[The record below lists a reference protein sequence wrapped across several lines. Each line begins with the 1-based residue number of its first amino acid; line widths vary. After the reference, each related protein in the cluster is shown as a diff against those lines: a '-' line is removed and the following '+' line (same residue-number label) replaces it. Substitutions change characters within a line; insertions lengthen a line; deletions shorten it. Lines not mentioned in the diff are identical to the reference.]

1 MNSKAPPPLA
11 ERCGQPPSYLADGD
25 QGLAGDGH
33 RAQLRLVIFD
43 FDGVLAD
50 TAEDHVQAANA
61 VLTHCGMLPVSPLE
75 VRGLIGGTAE
85 ALMQRL
91 MVDANPGQ
99 VREAASLFKEIYA
112 TCYDRSTRLYSGVL
126 GALDALRTE
135 GALLAVAT
143 NKAEAIT
150 RDLAQKLG
158 ILSYFREVVGPES
171 VTNRKP
177 DPEPIQLILSRLQL
191 PAGSALMV
199 GDAATD
205 IIAGKRAGTLTCAAY
220 YGFGAASEL
229 EAAEPDFGVS
239 CIQEIPGLL
248 SSTSL
253 DLSPR

>member
-11 ERCGQPPSYLADGD
+11 DRGRRPSSHLANGNH
-25 QGLAGDGH
+25 GLASDDH

-50 TAEDHVQAANA
+50 TAEDHVQVANA

-91 MVDANPGQ
+91 MVDADPGR

-112 TCYDRSTRLYSGVL
+112 TCYERSTRLYPGVL
-126 GALDALRTE
+126 GALDILRGE
-135 GALLAVAT
+135 GVLLAVAT
-143 NKAEAIT
+143 NKVEAIT

-158 ILSYFREVVGPES
+158 ILSYFSEVVGPES
-171 VTNRKP
+171 VTHRKP
-177 DPEPIQLILSRLQL
+177 DPESIQLILSRLQL

-205 IIAGKRAGTLTCAAY
+205 IIAGKQAGTLTCAAY
-220 YGFGAASEL
+220 YGYGATSEL

-239 CIQEIPGLL
+239 CIQAIPGLL
-248 SSTSL
+248 SSASL
-253 DLSPR
+253 RSSR